1 MHRKFIVDTGKA
13 PRAMGPYS
21 QAVGYGSM
29 LFVSGQI
36 AVDAHTGKLHPG
48 GIESQTRLVMDN
60 LQGVLMGAGLDLSHV
75 LKTTVY
81 LRNLNDLEVFGD
93 VYNLYFDHGAPARTI
108 VEVSRLPQDALVQVD
123 AVCAAPA
130 DYEALKAET
139 VEDQVLGEVEEDEFP
154 AYDPAYGDDGTG
166 PVPEAE
172 TQTEAQA
179 QTAPEAAPADVLET
193 PGPSNVT
200 YIEEPPDEAPG
211 PPGTVQ
217 AQNATMT
224 GGWSPLNI
232 PKLPPPKKDE

>member
-13 PRAMGPYS
+13 PRAMGPFS
-21 QAVGYGSM
+21 QAVGYGSL

-36 AVDAHTGKLHPG
+36 AVDSHTGKLHPG

-81 LRNLNDLEVFGD
+81 LRNLNDLEIFGD

-130 DYEALKAET
+130 DYEALKAEP
-139 VEDQVLGEVEEDEFP
+139 VEDQSFGDFEEQEFP
-154 AYDPAYGDDGTG
+154 DYDPAYGDDGRG
-166 PVPEAE
+166 PGS
-172 TQTEAQA
+172 
-179 QTAPEAAPADVLET
+179 LK
-193 PGPSNVT
+193 
-200 YIEEPPDEAPG
+200 YIEEPPDNVQG

-217 AQNATMT
+217 AQGETMV
-224 GGWSPLNI
+224 GGWSPLNL
-232 PKLPPPKKDE
+232 PNLPPPKKDE

>member
-13 PRAMGPYS
+13 PRAMGPFS
-21 QAVGYGSM
+21 QAVGYGSL

-36 AVDAHTGKLHPG
+36 AVDSHTGKLHPG

-81 LRNLNDLEVFGD
+81 LRNLNDLEIFGD

-123 AVCAAPA
+123 AICAAPA
-130 DYEALKAET
+130 DYEALKAEP
-139 VEDQVLGEVEEDEFP
+139 VEDQTFGDFEEQEFP
-154 AYDPAYGDDGTG
+154 DYDPAYGDDGTG
-166 PVPEAE
+166 P
-172 TQTEAQA
+172 
-179 QTAPEAAPADVLET
+179 APREDLADTNTVTET
-193 PGPSNVT
+193 PKSADSNVT
-200 YIEEPPDEAPG
+200 YIEEPADDIQG

-217 AQNATMT
+217 AQGETMV
-224 GGWSPLNI
+224 GGWSPLNL
-232 PKLPPPKKDE
+232 PNLPPPKKDE

>member
-21 QAVGYGSM
+21 QAVGYGSL

-36 AVDAHTGKLHPG
+36 AVDSHTGKLHPG

-108 VEVSRLPQDALVQVD
+108 VEVTRLPQDALIQID

-130 DYEALKAET
+130 DYEALKAEPI
-139 VEDQVLGEVEEDEFP
+139 EEEFP
-154 AYDPAYGDDGTG
+154 AYDPAYGDDGAG
-166 PVPEAE
+166 
-172 TQTEAQA
+172 
-179 QTAPEAAPADVLET
+179 
-193 PGPSNVT
+193 PGPDVEIESPAPGAELPVEQEQKQEVASADALEST
-200 YIEEPPDEAPG
+200 VESGIKYIEEPPDDVEG
-211 PPGTVQ
+211 PPGTV
-217 AQNATMT
+217 NATMT
-224 GGWSPLNI
+224 GGWSSQNL
-232 PKLPPPKKDE
+232 PKLPAPKIDE